1 MIALKLLCDGC
12 VLLSKVENMQELL
25 KTIQIRVN
33 DRIYA
38 KDPDSSELGRNII
51 NESVEIIHEIGF
63 DAFTFKK
70 LAISLGTTEST
81 VYRYFENKHRLL
93 VYLTSWYWGW
103 LEYKIVLGTS
113 NMAQPEE
120 CLEKIIT
127 IISNPLLENQTHD
140 LLDLKKLYHIIISES
155 PKAFLTKLVETEVRE
170 GFFATFM
177 RVNDRIIKVIEEINP
192 DYKHAKTLASMLLDA
207 VSNQW
212 FLSLHFPSLTDI
224 GMDNDY
230 LATFLTSI
238 AKKSI
243 TA

>member
-1 MIALKLLCDGC
+1 
-12 VLLSKVENMQELL
+12 MQELL
-25 KTIQIRVN
+25 KTVQIRVN

-38 KDPDSSELGRNII
+38 KDPDSSDLGRNII

-113 NMAQPEE
+113 NLADPEE
-120 CLEKIIT
+120 ILQKIIA
-127 IISNPLLENQTHD
+127 IISNPLSENQTHD
-140 LLDLKKLYHIIISES
+140 LMSLEKLHNIIISES

-170 GFFATFM
+170 GFFANFI
-177 RVNDRIIKVIEEINP
+177 RVNDRIIKVINEINP
-192 DYKHAKTLASMLLDA
+192 DYIHARTMASMLLDT

-212 FLSLHFPSLTDI
+212 FLSLHFPSLTDV
-224 GMDNDY
+224 GMDNDR
-230 LATFLTSI
+230 LAAFLTSI
-238 AKKSI
+238 TKRCLTS
-243 TA
+243 

>member
-1 MIALKLLCDGC
+1 
-12 VLLSKVENMQELL
+12 MQELL
-25 KTIQIRVN
+25 KTVQIRVN

-38 KDPDSSELGRNII
+38 KDPDSSDLGRNII

-81 VYRYFENKHRLL
+81 VYRYFDNKHRLL

-113 NMAQPEE
+113 NLADPEE
-120 CLEKIIT
+120 TLQKIIAIISKPLSEDQTHNLLNLEK
-127 IISNPLLENQTHD
+127 
-140 LLDLKKLYHIIISES
+140 LYNIIISES
-155 PKAFLTKLVETEVRE
+155 PKAFLTKLVENEVKE
-170 GFFATFM
+170 GFFANFI
-177 RVNDRIIKVIEEINP
+177 RINDRIVKVIKEINP
-192 DYKHAKTLASMLLDA
+192 DYEHARTLASMLLDT

-224 GMDNDY
+224 GMDNDR
-230 LATFLTSI
+230 LTTFLTSV
-238 AKKSI
+238 AKRSI
-243 TA
+243 TS